1 VIGGGNTAT
10 EETLFLTNFAS
21 KVTVVHRRDHFRSE
35 KILQDRLFKNPK
47 IDVIWDTVLDD
58 VQGGE
63 NPLKVNKVH
72 LKNVNTGAI
81 TQKNIDGV
89 FIAIGHAKIG
99 KHARVTFRRIPPPSR
114 FASPE
119 QSEGLPM
126 RHSPRFLGS
135 DPPCSPKRVMRRAR
149 RLRR

>member
-1 VIGGGNTAT
+1 M
-10 EETLFLTNFAS
+10 
-21 KVTVVHRRDHFRSE
+21 VHRRDHFRSE

-47 IDVIWDTVLDD
+47 IDVISDTVLDD

-63 NPLKVNKVH
+63 DPLKVDKVH
-72 LKNVNTGAI
+72 LKNVIRARLLV
-81 TQKNIDGV
+81 KNIDSV
-89 FIAIGHAKIG
+89 FIAIGHAGVG